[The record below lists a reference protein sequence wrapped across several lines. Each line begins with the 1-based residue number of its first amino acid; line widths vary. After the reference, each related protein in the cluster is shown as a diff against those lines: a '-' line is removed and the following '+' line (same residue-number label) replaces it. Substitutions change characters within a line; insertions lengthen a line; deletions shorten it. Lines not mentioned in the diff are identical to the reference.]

1 MVWKKSKKSGT
12 QKTFFGNNHM
22 IQKKSGQ
29 DYWMENAY
37 EIKVKSVLTK

>member
-22 IQKKSGQ
+22 IQKKIRPGLL
-29 DYWMENAY
+29 DGKC
-37 EIKVKSVLTK
+37 I